1 MDSEKRKKNN
11 QSQSALK
18 KFQCDFKKVTLTY
31 TMRMIKDGCLLKK
44 KVLRCP
50 SFGIWEDEET
60 LQEMNKVPPGCKEW
74 LQRHRIALSGTK
86 LDIFAWYFQE
96 LNTQAAKKSN
106 KKDN

>member
-11 QSQSALK
+11 QSQSAPK

-74 LQRHRIALSGTK
+74 LQRPRIALSGRK
-86 LDIFAWYFQE
+86 LHIFAWYFQE

>member
-1 MDSEKRKKNN
+1 
-11 QSQSALK
+11 
-18 KFQCDFKKVTLTY
+18 
-31 TMRMIKDGCLLKK
+31 MRMIKEGRLLKK
-44 KVLRCP
+44 KVLRRP
-50 SFGIWEDEET
+50 SFGTWEKEET
-60 LQEMNKVPPGCKEW
+60 LQEMNKVPLGCKEW